1 MTMLAT
7 KVMLYAEANGV
18 SDVDFPNDVLL
29 VCEAGVESIKE
40 WNLDIPKPDD
50 ATLTQYE
57 TQAEAKEAL
66 SDVQNQRARAYP
78 SLAEQLDMQYH
89 DKINGTTTW
98 ADAIQAVKDKYPK
111 PE

>member
-1 MTMLAT
+1 MLAT

-50 ATLTQYE
+50 ATLAQYE

-78 SLAEQLDMQYH
+78 SIAEQLDQIYH
-89 DKINGTTTW
+89 EGI
-98 ADAIQAVKDKYPK
+98 DAWKETIAAVKAEYPK
-111 PE
+111 P